1 VYEIDQETR
10 DRLIAHARQD
20 AAHAVPNTVAIMQ
33 DVLALKADLRNFVR
47 SIVVGLV
54 GCFALLAAA
63 RLVLTRLT
71 VRASWG
77 AKEKFSPQAIEQ
89 GRRAV
94 APGWRGAP

>member
-1 VYEIDQETR
+1 MYEIDKETR

-54 GCFALLAAA
+54 GCFALLAWVYVR
-63 RLVLTRLT
+63 RL
-71 VRASWG
+71 
-77 AKEKFSPQAIEQ
+77 
-89 GRRAV
+89 
-94 APGWRGAP
+94 GWF